1 MWVQIRQI
9 INKRGVRDQGH
20 VVHLKKL
27 ILLMLQAYKTNLIKN
42 VFVSLA
48 YLFAITIDDIWY

>member
-1 MWVQIRQI
+1 M
-9 INKRGVRDQGH
+9 RDQGH